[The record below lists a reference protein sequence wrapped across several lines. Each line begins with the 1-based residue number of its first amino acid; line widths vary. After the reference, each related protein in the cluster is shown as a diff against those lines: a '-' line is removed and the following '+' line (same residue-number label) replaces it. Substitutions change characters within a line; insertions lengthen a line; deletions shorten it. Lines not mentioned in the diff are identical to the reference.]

1 MANMVHINMRDLEYE
16 AMTVVKFY
24 EKQQEAFRV
33 IKKAA
38 ENVQWADANYDAFV
52 DSMNIIGM
60 ELSKILQSLTDGD
73 EVYMITELLQRGQD
87 YLENEKMFPLL

>member
-60 ELSKILQSLTDGD
+60 ELSKITDGD
-73 EVYMITELLQRGQD
+73 EVYMITELLQRGKD